1 MKKLILETITAANAP
16 NAVNKELVRQDN
28 DAITKIVLKKRCF
41 TVSPKQKQPIQSRK
55 IFSLL
60 DIVELLSEIE
70 ELDKFEVGIRPDGD
84 GVLLVVGN
92 NTYEL
97 SDDAELVVL

>member
-1 MKKLILETITAANAP
+1 MKKLISHTIFANKP
-16 NAVNKELVRQDN
+16 SGINQELVKQD
-28 DAITKIVLKKRCF
+28 DGAVTKIILKKRHF
-41 TVSPKQKQPIQSRK
+41 TVSPKQEQPIQSRK

-84 GVLLVVGN
+84 GVLLVIGN

-97 SDDAELVVL
+97 SDDAELVIL

>member
-1 MKKLILETITAANAP
+1 MKKLIFHTITASKPSGINQ
-16 NAVNKELVRQDN
+16 ELVKQDD
-28 DAITKIVLKKRCF
+28 DAITDIRFKKKCF
-41 TVSPKQKQPIQSRK
+41 TISPKQEQPIQSRK
-55 IFSLL
+55 MFSLL

-70 ELDKFEVGIRPDGD
+70 ELEKFEVGIRPDGD

-97 SDDAELVVL
+97 SDDAELVIL